1 MVIGAVYGGGMFH
14 RWAPQLLLLW
24 DLIIAT
30 VVATVAV
37 QYRDYSVWDVVI
49 GVGMAAALIARRYA
63 PIRVFAVVTVLCA
76 VQLVAASAIPA
87 GYDVALLVAMLAV
100 VTHSPDQGAVY
111 LSGLVV
117 AAGAL
122 VATAVQIETE
132 WPGSILDY
140 PYLAEQ
146 AVILAVSGAL
156 WLVAYVLRTNRERG
170 LVLTERAAT
179 AERER
184 DQLARLAAADE
195 RAFIARELHDV
206 VAHSLAVMIA
216 QADGAR
222 YVLDTDAERA
232 REAMCTVAGTGRE
245 ALDDMHRIVAV
256 LRGTGGEEDPEDRR
270 RRGLGQ
276 LGTVVQRARAAGLD
290 VASRIDG
297 DVERLSAAEELTVF
311 RIAQESLTN
320 ALRHAGPGTRVTV
333 GLVVEPSRAVL
344 EVRDDGT
351 GEAPTATGGGNG
363 LIGMRERVAVHGG
376 ELSAGPAPD
385 GGWLVRAMIPIK
397 EDS

>member
-1 MVIGAVYGGGMFH
+1 MSG
-14 RWAPQLLLLW
+14 RWAPQLGILW

-30 VVATVAV
+30 VVATIAV
-37 QYRDYSVWDVVI
+37 QYRDHSMWDVVI
-49 GVGMAAALIARRYA
+49 GVGMAAALVARRYA
-63 PIRVFAVVTVLCA
+63 PVRVFAVVTVLGA
-76 VQLVAASAIPA
+76 AQVVFASAVPA
-87 GYDVALLVAMLAV
+87 GYDIALLVAMLAV
-100 VTHSPDQGAVY
+100 VTHSPDQRAVY

-117 AAGAL
+117 VAGVLVVAA
-122 VATAVQIETE
+122 VRIEAD
-132 WPGSILDY
+132 WPGSFLDY

-146 AVILAVSGAL
+146 GAGLAAIGAL

-170 LVLTERAAT
+170 VVLAERAAN

-184 DQLARLAAADE
+184 DHLARLAAADE

-222 YVLDTDAERA
+222 YVLDTDTERA
-232 REAMCTVAGTGRE
+232 RKAMGTVAGTGRE

-256 LRGTGGEEDPEDRR
+256 LRGTGGEEEAEDRR

-276 LGTVVQRARAAGLD
+276 LGTVVDRARAAGLD
-290 VASRIDG
+290 VESHIEG
-297 DVERLSAAEELTVF
+297 DAGRLSPAEELTVF

-333 GLVVEPSRAVL
+333 ALVVEPGRAML
-344 EVRDDGT
+344 EVSDDGT
-351 GEAPTATGGGNG
+351 GQAPDSAGGGNG
-363 LIGMRERVAVHGG
+363 LLGMRERVAVHGG
-376 ELSAGPAPD
+376 ELSAGPGPD
-385 GGWLVRAMIPIK
+385 GGWSVRAMIPVK
-397 EDS
+397 EAV

>member
-1 MVIGAVYGGGMFH
+1 MSG
-14 RWAPQLLLLW
+14 RWAPQLGILW

-30 VVATVAV
+30 VVATIAV
-37 QYRDYSVWDVVI
+37 QYRDHSMWDVVI
-49 GVGMAAALIARRYA
+49 GVGMAAALVARRYA
-63 PIRVFAVVTVLCA
+63 PVRVFAVVTVLGA
-76 VQLVAASAIPA
+76 AQVVFASAVPA
-87 GYDVALLVAMLAV
+87 GYDIALLVAMLAV
-100 VTHSPDQGAVY
+100 VTHSPDQRAVY

-117 AAGAL
+117 VAGVLVVAA
-122 VATAVQIETE
+122 VRIEAD
-132 WPGSILDY
+132 WPGSFLDY

-146 AVILAVSGAL
+146 GAGLAAIGAL

-170 LVLTERAAT
+170 VVLAERAAT

-184 DQLARLAAADE
+184 DHLARLAAADE

-222 YVLDTDAERA
+222 YVLDTDTERA
-232 REAMCTVAGTGRE
+232 RKAMGTVAGTGRE

-256 LRGTGGEEDPEDRR
+256 LRGTGGEEDAEDRR

-276 LGTVVQRARAAGLD
+276 LGTVVDRARAAGLD
-290 VASRIDG
+290 VESHIEG
-297 DVERLSAAEELTVF
+297 DAGRLSPAEELTVF

-333 GLVVEPSRAVL
+333 ALVVEPGRAML
-344 EVRDDGT
+344 EVSDDGT
-351 GEAPTATGGGNG
+351 GQAPDSAGGGNG
-363 LIGMRERVAVHGG
+363 LLGMRERVAVHGG
-376 ELSAGPAPD
+376 ELSAGPGPD
-385 GGWLVRAMIPIK
+385 GGWSVRAMIPVK
-397 EDS
+397 EAV

>member
-1 MVIGAVYGGGMFH
+1 MSG
-14 RWAPQLLLLW
+14 RWAPQLGILW

-30 VVATVAV
+30 VVATIAV
-37 QYRDYSVWDVVI
+37 QYRDHSMWDVVI
-49 GVGMAAALIARRYA
+49 GVGMAAALVARRYA
-63 PIRVFAVVTVLCA
+63 PVRVFAVVTVLGA
-76 VQLVAASAIPA
+76 AQVVFASAVPA
-87 GYDVALLVAMLAV
+87 GYDIALLVAMLAV
-100 VTHSPDQGAVY
+100 VTHSPDQRAVY

-117 AAGAL
+117 VAGVLVVAA
-122 VATAVQIETE
+122 VRIEAD
-132 WPGSILDY
+132 WPGSFLDY

-146 AVILAVSGAL
+146 GAGLAAIGAL

-170 LVLTERAAT
+170 VVLAERAAT

-184 DQLARLAAADE
+184 DHLARLAAADE

-222 YVLDTDAERA
+222 YVLDTDTERA
-232 REAMCTVAGTGRE
+232 RKAMGTVAGTGRE

-256 LRGTGGEEDPEDRR
+256 LRGTGGEEEAEDRR

-276 LGTVVQRARAAGLD
+276 LGTVVDRARAAGLD
-290 VASRIDG
+290 VESHIEG
-297 DVERLSAAEELTVF
+297 DAGRLSPAEELTVF

-333 GLVVEPSRAVL
+333 ALVVEPGRAML
-344 EVRDDGT
+344 EVSDDGT
-351 GEAPTATGGGNG
+351 GQAPDSAGGGNG
-363 LIGMRERVAVHGG
+363 LLGMRERVAVHGG
-376 ELSAGPAPD
+376 ELSAGPGPD
-385 GGWLVRAMIPIK
+385 GGWSVRAMIPVK
-397 EDS
+397 EAV

>member
-1 MVIGAVYGGGMFH
+1 MSG
-14 RWAPQLLLLW
+14 RWAPQLAILW

-37 QYRDYSVWDVVI
+37 QYRALSWWDVAI
-49 GVGMAAALIARRYA
+49 GVAMAAALIARRHA
-63 PIRVFAVVTVLCA
+63 PVRVFAAVAVLGA
-76 VQLVAASAIPA
+76 VQVAFASAIPA
-87 GYDVALLVAMLAV
+87 AYDVALLVAMLAV
-100 VTHSPDQGAVY
+100 VTHSPDQTAVY

-117 AAGAL
+117 AAGVIV
-122 VATAVQIETE
+122 VAVVRIDTD

-146 AVILAVSGAL
+146 AIVLAGSSAL
-156 WLVAYVLRTNRERG
+156 WLIGYVLRTNRERG
-170 LVLTERAAT
+170 LVLAERAAT

-184 DQLARLAAADE
+184 DHLARLAAADE

-222 YVLDTDAERA
+222 YVLDTDTERA
-232 REAMCTVAGTGRE
+232 RQAMGTVAGTGRE

-256 LRGTGGEEDPEDRR
+256 LRGAGEAEDAEDRR

-276 LGTVVQRARAAGLD
+276 LGTVVERARAAGLD
-290 VASRIDG
+290 AESRIEG
-297 DVERLSAAEELTVF
+297 DTTRLSPAEELTVF

-320 ALRHAGPGTRVTV
+320 VLRHAGPGTRVAVT
-333 GLVVEPSRAVL
+333 LLVEPGRAVL
-344 EVRDDGT
+344 EVRDDGR
-351 GEAPTATGGGNG
+351 GGIAPTVGGGNG
-363 LIGMRERVAVHGG
+363 LLGMRERVAVHGG
-376 ELSAGPAPD
+376 ELSAGPGAD
-385 GGWLVRAMIPIK
+385 GGWVVRAMIPVR
-397 EDS
+397 EDA

>member
-1 MVIGAVYGGGMFH
+1 MSG
-14 RWAPQLLLLW
+14 RWAPQLGILW

-30 VVATVAV
+30 VVATIAV
-37 QYRDYSVWDVVI
+37 QYRDHSMWDVVI
-49 GVGMAAALIARRYA
+49 GVGMAAALVARRYA
-63 PIRVFAVVTVLCA
+63 PVRVFAVVTVLGA
-76 VQLVAASAIPA
+76 AQVVFASAVPA
-87 GYDVALLVAMLAV
+87 GYDIALLVAMLAV
-100 VTHSPDQGAVY
+100 VTHSPYQRAVY

-117 AAGAL
+117 VAGVLVVAA
-122 VATAVQIETE
+122 VRIEAD
-132 WPGSILDY
+132 WPGSFLDY

-146 AVILAVSGAL
+146 GAGLAAIGAL

-170 LVLTERAAT
+170 VVLAERAAT

-184 DQLARLAAADE
+184 DHLARLAAADE

-222 YVLDTDAERA
+222 YVLDTDTERA
-232 REAMCTVAGTGRE
+232 RKAMGTVAGTGRE

-256 LRGTGGEEDPEDRR
+256 LRGTGGEEDAEDRR

-276 LGTVVQRARAAGLD
+276 LGTVVDRARAAGLD
-290 VASRIDG
+290 VESHIEG
-297 DVERLSAAEELTVF
+297 DAGRLSPAEELTVF

-333 GLVVEPSRAVL
+333 ALVVEPGRAML
-344 EVRDDGT
+344 EVSDDGT
-351 GEAPTATGGGNG
+351 GQAPDSAGGGNG
-363 LIGMRERVAVHGG
+363 LLGMRERVAVHGG
-376 ELSAGPAPD
+376 ELSAGPGPD
-385 GGWLVRAMIPIK
+385 GGWSVRAMIPVK
-397 EDS
+397 EAV

>member
-1 MVIGAVYGGGMFH
+1 MSG
-14 RWAPQLLLLW
+14 RWAPQLGILW

-30 VVATVAV
+30 VVATIAV
-37 QYRDYSVWDVVI
+37 QYRDHSMWDVVI
-49 GVGMAAALIARRYA
+49 GVGMAAALVARRYA
-63 PIRVFAVVTVLCA
+63 PVRVFAVVTVLGA
-76 VQLVAASAIPA
+76 AQVVFASAVPA
-87 GYDVALLVAMLAV
+87 GYDIALLVAMLAV
-100 VTHSPDQGAVY
+100 VTHSPGQRAVY

-117 AAGAL
+117 VAGVLVVAA
-122 VATAVQIETE
+122 VRIEAD
-132 WPGSILDY
+132 WPGSFLDY

-146 AVILAVSGAL
+146 GAGLAAIGAL

-170 LVLTERAAT
+170 VVLAERAAT

-184 DQLARLAAADE
+184 DHLARLAAADE

-222 YVLDTDAERA
+222 YVLDTDTERA
-232 REAMCTVAGTGRE
+232 RKAMGTVAGTGRE

-256 LRGTGGEEDPEDRR
+256 LRGTGGEEDAEDRR

-276 LGTVVQRARAAGLD
+276 LGTVVDRARAAGLD
-290 VASRIDG
+290 VESHIEG
-297 DVERLSAAEELTVF
+297 DAGRLSPAEELTVF

-333 GLVVEPSRAVL
+333 ALVVEPGRAML
-344 EVRDDGT
+344 EVSDDGT
-351 GEAPTATGGGNG
+351 GQAPDSAGGGNG
-363 LIGMRERVAVHGG
+363 LLGMRERVAVHGG
-376 ELSAGPAPD
+376 ELSAGPGPD
-385 GGWLVRAMIPIK
+385 GGWSVRAMIPVK
-397 EDS
+397 EAV

>member
-1 MVIGAVYGGGMFH
+1 MSG
-14 RWAPQLLLLW
+14 RWAPQLGILW

-30 VVATVAV
+30 VVATIAV
-37 QYRDYSVWDVVI
+37 QYRDHSMWDVVI
-49 GVGMAAALIARRYA
+49 GVGMAAALVARRYA
-63 PIRVFAVVTVLCA
+63 PVRVFAVVTVLGA
-76 VQLVAASAIPA
+76 AQVVFASAVPA
-87 GYDVALLVAMLAV
+87 GYDIALLVAMLAV
-100 VTHSPDQGAVY
+100 VTHSPYQRAVY

-117 AAGAL
+117 VAGVLVVAA
-122 VATAVQIETE
+122 VRIEAD
-132 WPGSILDY
+132 WPGSFLDY

-146 AVILAVSGAL
+146 GAGLAAIGAL

-170 LVLTERAAT
+170 VVLAERAAN

-184 DQLARLAAADE
+184 DHLARLAAADE

-222 YVLDTDAERA
+222 YVLDTDTERA
-232 REAMCTVAGTGRE
+232 RKAMGTVAGTGRE

-256 LRGTGGEEDPEDRR
+256 LRGTGGEEDAEDRR

-276 LGTVVQRARAAGLD
+276 LGTVVDRARAAGLD
-290 VASRIDG
+290 VESHIEG
-297 DVERLSAAEELTVF
+297 DAGRLSPAEELTVF

-333 GLVVEPSRAVL
+333 ALVVEPGRAML
-344 EVRDDGT
+344 EVSDDGT
-351 GEAPTATGGGNG
+351 GQAPDSAGGGNG
-363 LIGMRERVAVHGG
+363 LLGMRERVAVHGG
-376 ELSAGPAPD
+376 ELSAGPGPD
-385 GGWLVRAMIPIK
+385 GGWSVRAMIPVK
-397 EDS
+397 EAV

>member
-1 MVIGAVYGGGMFH
+1 MSG
-14 RWAPQLLLLW
+14 RWAPQLGILW

-30 VVATVAV
+30 VVATIAV
-37 QYRDYSVWDVVI
+37 QYRDHSMWDVVI
-49 GVGMAAALIARRYA
+49 GVGMAAALVARRYA
-63 PIRVFAVVTVLCA
+63 PVRVFAVVTVLGA
-76 VQLVAASAIPA
+76 AQVVFASAVPA
-87 GYDVALLVAMLAV
+87 GYDIALLVAMLAV
-100 VTHSPDQGAVY
+100 VTHSPDQRAVY

-117 AAGAL
+117 VAGVLVVAA
-122 VATAVQIETE
+122 VRIEAD
-132 WPGSILDY
+132 WPGSFLDY

-146 AVILAVSGAL
+146 GAGLAAIGAL

-170 LVLTERAAT
+170 VVLAERAAN

-184 DQLARLAAADE
+184 DHLARLAAADE

-222 YVLDTDAERA
+222 YVLDTDTERA
-232 REAMCTVAGTGRE
+232 RKAMGTVAGTGRE

-256 LRGTGGEEDPEDRR
+256 LRGTGGEEDAEDRR

-276 LGTVVQRARAAGLD
+276 LGTVVDRARAAGLD
-290 VASRIDG
+290 VESHIEG
-297 DVERLSAAEELTVF
+297 DAGRLSPAEELTVF

-333 GLVVEPSRAVL
+333 ALVVEPGRAML
-344 EVRDDGT
+344 EVSDDGT
-351 GEAPTATGGGNG
+351 GQAPDSAGGGNG
-363 LIGMRERVAVHGG
+363 LLGMRERVAVHGG
-376 ELSAGPAPD
+376 ELSAGPGPD
-385 GGWLVRAMIPIK
+385 GGWSVRAMIPVK
-397 EDS
+397 EAV

>member
-1 MVIGAVYGGGMFH
+1 MSG
-14 RWAPQLLLLW
+14 RWAPQLGILW

-30 VVATVAV
+30 VVATIAV
-37 QYRDYSVWDVVI
+37 QYRDHSMWDVVI
-49 GVGMAAALIARRYA
+49 GVGMAAALVARRYA
-63 PIRVFAVVTVLCA
+63 PVRVFAVVTVLGA
-76 VQLVAASAIPA
+76 AQVVFASAVPA
-87 GYDVALLVAMLAV
+87 GYDIALLVAMLAV
-100 VTHSPDQGAVY
+100 VTHSPYQRAVY

-117 AAGAL
+117 VAGVLVVAA
-122 VATAVQIETE
+122 VRIEAD
-132 WPGSILDY
+132 WPGSFLDY

-146 AVILAVSGAL
+146 GAGLAAIGAL

-170 LVLTERAAT
+170 VVLAERAAT

-184 DQLARLAAADE
+184 DHLARLAAADE

-222 YVLDTDAERA
+222 YVLDTDTERA
-232 REAMCTVAGTGRE
+232 RKAMGTVAGTGRE

-256 LRGTGGEEDPEDRR
+256 LRGTGGEEDAEDRR

-276 LGTVVQRARAAGLD
+276 LGTVVDRARAAGLD
-290 VASRIDG
+290 VESHIEG
-297 DVERLSAAEELTVF
+297 DAGRLSPAEELTVF

-333 GLVVEPSRAVL
+333 ALVVEPGRAVL
-344 EVRDDGT
+344 EVSDDGT
-351 GEAPTATGGGNG
+351 GGAPASGGGGNG
-363 LIGMRERVAVHGG
+363 LLGMRERVAVHGG
-376 ELSAGPAPD
+376 ELSAGPGPD
-385 GGWLVRAMIPIK
+385 GGWAVRAMIPVK
-397 EDS
+397 EAV